1 MAPVKLSDAQRCLLL
16 CIDEFAEP
24 GDGWGEVELQYFI
37 RRPLPEKFLSNETPT
52 ARIVA
57 NALRRRGLIYEHGGP
72 ELTQAGRDV
81 LMTGRL
87 DWRPDGTECPPF

>member
-1 MAPVKLSDAQRCLLL
+1 MPAVKLTDAQRCLLRV
-16 CIDEFAEP
+16 IDDLGSTRDSVDWTAV
-24 GDGWGEVELQYFI
+24 DVEYFR
-37 RRPLPEKFLSNETPT
+37 RRPLPDVKRDYTPT

-72 ELTQAGRDV
+72 ELTQAGSDE

-87 DWRPDGTECPPF
+87 DWLPDGRES